1 MGKQITVGFIHSF
14 VPCLTNISNFSV
26 GVAFTLEGPTKMA
39 HEAPTVSEL
48 APAAGVAGSLLSALG
63 HCAPAADGSPFSS
76 RCQGSER

>member
-1 MGKQITVGFIHSF
+1 
-14 VPCLTNISNFSV
+14 
-26 GVAFTLEGPTKMA
+26 MA

-76 RCQGSER
+76 RCHGSER

>member
-14 VPCLTNISNFSV
+14 VPCLTNISSFSD

-48 APAAGVAGSLLSALG
+48 AGVACSLLSALG
-63 HCAPAADGSPFSS
+63 LCAPAADGSPFSS
-76 RCQGSER
+76 RCHGTER